1 MALLFCFKER
11 IEKFKEDLEQ
21 YMRQVEELQTYG
33 DINELQRYQK
43 KAHML
48 DSKLDQAMNR
58 IDQFNEEEKA
68 YKWEES
74 FFPMRKQVSILCS
87 LTSELGCVSTLC
99 TLFL

>member
-1 MALLFCFKER
+1 
-11 IEKFKEDLEQ
+11 
-21 YMRQVEELQTYG
+21 MRQVEELQTYG

-48 DSKLDQAMNR
+48 DSKLDQAMTR

-74 FFPMRKQVSILCS
+74 FFPMRKQVRILYS
-87 LTSELGCVSTLC
+87 LTSKLGHLSAPCN
-99 TLFL
+99 LFL

>member
-1 MALLFCFKER
+1 
-11 IEKFKEDLEQ
+11 
-21 YMRQVEELQTYG
+21 MRQVEELQTYG

-48 DSKLDQAMNR
+48 DSKLDQAMTR

-74 FFPMRKQVSILCS
+74 FFPMRKQVSILYS
-87 LTSELGCVSTLC
+87 LTSVLGRLSAPCN
-99 TLFL
+99 LFL